1 MIFIKNEPYTTNTYP
16 ATDAPITFSKPGPIK
31 HWRKQYKLQ
40 PCVITTELFND
51 NTCDGIYS
59 NNTCIGGTNNITKNA
74 TTVLSKTYY
83 SSTGA
88 YLKAK
93 NKTYLQ
99 NMSRGDKINENVYVM
114 TNAIDNKCPQL
125 NYQRSN
131 ITYHTQGAVDAG
143 LNTTK
148 IHNSYVCK
156 CNKIPHNNICS
167 NRKININL

>member
-1 MIFIKNEPYTTNTYP
+1 MFIKNEPYTTNTYP
-16 ATDAPITFSKPGPIK
+16 PIDAPISFAKPGPIK

-40 PCVITTELFND
+40 PCETTTEIYNN
-51 NTCDGIYS
+51 NTCNGTYS
-59 NNTCIGGTNNITKNA
+59 NNTCLGGSHNITKSA

-83 SSTGA
+83 NSRGA

-99 NMSRGDKINENVYVM
+99 NMSRGDKISENVYAM
-114 TNAIDNKCPQL
+114 TNSIDTTCPQL

-143 LNTTK
+143 LNTAK
-148 IHNSYVCK
+148 IHNSHACK
-156 CNKIPHNNICS
+156 CNQLPHNNICS
-167 NRKININL
+167 SRKININL